1 MGTKALHSAGQGRL
15 RPSFFFCLGVSVVF
29 GALAQ
34 QAVFRCGQEYTNAPA
49 DASRCER
56 LQPQAVTVIPGTRVQ
71 TPAAVRDATLPAQAP
86 LAPPM
91 ASTTASELASRP
103 REQMA
108 LSILDAELEQARQR
122 HASLMQAYHR
132 GEPPR
137 TPDEVHD
144 PQKYQD
150 RVQRLKVALE
160 RAQRDIES
168 LQRERMRRPVV
179 PTPP

>member
-1 MGTKALHSAGQGRL
+1 MSA
-15 RPSFFFCLGVSVVF
+15 VF

-56 LQPQAVTVIPGTRVQ
+56 LQPQAVTVIAGTRVQ
-71 TPAAVRDATLPAQAP
+71 TPAAASGTSMPAQAL
-86 LAPPM
+86 LAP
-91 ASTTASELASRP
+91 TTVTTPVPELTPRP

-108 LSILDAELEQARQR
+108 LTILDAELEQARQR
-122 HASLMQAYHR
+122 HASLLQAYR
-132 GEPPR
+132 QGEPPR
-137 TPDEVHD
+137 MPDEDQD

-150 RVQRLKVALE
+150 RVLRLKAAVE

-179 PTPP
+179 PSTP